1 MVVRATGHP
10 SLLPLPV
17 SASSQVLHCKQPRP
31 RPRSSQPVHHNREVF
46 MRGEKNEGW
55 KGEIRGERR
64 ACLPSLWLS
73 NNLLFRLW
81 WMERQGPGSPLHAW
95 KIGIWRQTEKY
106 LREVLVK
113 QPPTHNFVCSFFL
126 ALSSLSL
133 FVSAYSFSIRCQWFR
148 GCEFQHYINKKNF
161 SVVLPYQC
169 ICSCTKQHNAQA
181 FRRATR
187 VRECV
192 CVAYHLADLLH
203 WNKAHTLA
211 LRRSVSRFAVCKHQ
225 CFYSR
230 EADSYFKPCHG
241 LP

>member
-17 SASSQVLHCKQPRP
+17 STSSQVLRRKHARPRPRP
-31 RPRSSQPVHHNREVF
+31 RPRSSRPVHHNREVF
-46 MRGEKNEGW
+46 MRREKNEGW

-148 GCEFQHYINKKNF
+148 GCEFQHYINKKKLLCRITISMHLF
-161 SVVLPYQC
+161 LHKAAQC
-169 ICSCTKQHNAQA
+169 TGLQEGNESE
-181 FRRATR
+181 R
-187 VRECV
+187 VCV
-192 CVAYHLADLLH
+192 CSLPSSRPI
-203 WNKAHTLA
+203 TL
-211 LRRSVSRFAVCKHQ
+211 K
-225 CFYSR
+225 
-230 EADSYFKPCHG
+230 
-241 LP
+241 